1 MFDEFELLSCPVCA
15 LPLGREAMAL
25 VCANGHSFDM
35 AREGYVNFSRK
46 ALRADTREMLN
57 ARRAF
62 LEQGYYR
69 PLLDMLNEQVVA
81 FIEQMTV
88 EPSQLHILDAG
99 CGEGYY
105 LGHMHAFLRELVH
118 HTANLAGMTISSI
131 GIDLS
136 KEAMRMAAK
145 RYREPFF
152 IVSNL
157 KERLPLQDGS
167 MHVVLNIFAPRNVEE
182 YSRVLAPDG
191 LLLIAIPGP
200 RHLQPLREQ
209 LHLLNIEEDKQQHVL
224 EQFSSHFVPLAVHPL
239 TYEVRFTGEY
249 IEQIVTMTPNYW
261 HRDVDASDQAT
272 RDMPATVTVVDFVV
286 LVLRRLKEK

>member
-1 MFDEFELLSCPVCA
+1 MFDEFAMLSCPVCA
-15 LPLGREAMAL
+15 LPLGQEAMAL

-46 ALRADTREMLN
+46 VLRADTREMLN

-62 LEQGYYR
+62 LEQGPYR
-69 PLLDMLNEQVVA
+69 PLLDMLNEQVVT
-81 FIEQMTV
+81 FIEKMTL
-88 EPSQLHILDAG
+88 EASQLHILDAG

-105 LGHMHAFLRELVH
+105 LGHMHAFLSERVQ
-118 HTANLAGMTISSI
+118 HTNNLAGMTISSV
-131 GIDLS
+131 GVDLS

-182 YSRVLAPDG
+182 YRRVLASDG

-200 RHLQPLREQ
+200 QHLQPLREQ

-224 EQFSSHFVPLAVHPL
+224 EQFSSHFVPLAIYPL
-239 TYEVRFTGEY
+239 TYKVHFTGEQ
-249 IEQIVTMTPNYW
+249 IEQVVTMTPNYW

-272 RDMPATVTVVDFVV
+272 RDMPATVTTIDFVV
-286 LVLRRLKEK
+286 MVLRRV